1 MQRAARN
8 HEKTCEEEERSAERR
23 KKGEAVFGQWR
34 RQRDEEIAITVIA
47 CLLHAA
53 LVRGVNQSEQCNS
66 DSACGVK
73 IGWNPQLT
81 PQTHNVKVNG
91 LENTCI
97 I

>member
-1 MQRAARN
+1 MGNEEDSGGR
-8 HEKTCEEEERSAERR
+8 EKERE
-23 KKGEAVFGQWR
+23 
-34 RQRDEEIAITVIA
+34 RDEEIAITVIA

-73 IGWNPQLT
+73 NGWNPQLT

-91 LENTCI
+91 LENTSPPQCI